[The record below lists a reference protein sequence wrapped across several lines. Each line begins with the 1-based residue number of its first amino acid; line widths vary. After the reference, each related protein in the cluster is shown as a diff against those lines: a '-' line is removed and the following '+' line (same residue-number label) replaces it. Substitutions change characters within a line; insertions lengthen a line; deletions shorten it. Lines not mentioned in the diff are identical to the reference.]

1 MAPICIINFNM
12 YQITLSKR
20 LAALAAFV
28 GKGTV
33 ADIGTDHA
41 QLPIWLVQNGRASA
55 LASDINEGPCQR
67 ARINIYKWGLHGKIK
82 VKCCAGLDGIEEF
95 SPDNIVIAGMGGEL
109 IESIL
114 KASEYPK
121 KSRCRLVLAPQS
133 MQDITRRYLYEN
145 GFFIEAENVVYDG
158 GKYYQII
165 SAVYTGV
172 VGEQLLEYE
181 YKLGVLNLKRAAQSP
196 TDTDIGWLKSVASSA
211 KRRIDGRAGACD
223 DSDEQK
229 NDRELLLAIEKIL
242 KGK

>member
-1 MAPICIINFNM
+1 MAPISLKTNM
-12 YQITLSKR
+12 QQITLSKR
-20 LAALAAFV
+20 LGAVAAFV

-41 QLPIWLVQNGRASA
+41 QLPIWLVQNGRPGA

-82 VKCCAGLDGIEEF
+82 VKCCAGLYGIEDY

-109 IESIL
+109 IEAIL
-114 KASEYPK
+114 KDSEYPK

-133 MQDITRRYLYEN
+133 MQDVLRRYLLGN
-145 GFFIEAENVVYDG
+145 GFSIEAENVVFDG

-165 SAVYTGV
+165 SAVYTGA
-172 VGEQLLEYE
+172 VGVQLREYE
-181 YKLGVLNLKRAAQSP
+181 YKLGKLNLERAAKCP
-196 TDTDIGWLKSVASSA
+196 TDTDIGWLESVVASA
-211 KRRIDGRAGACD
+211 KRRVDGRAGVCD
-223 DSDEQK
+223 DSNEQK
-229 NDRELLLAIEKIL
+229 NDMELLLAVENIL

>member
-1 MAPICIINFNM
+1 MQ
-12 YQITLSKR
+12 QITLSKR
-20 LAALAAFV
+20 LAAVASLV

-41 QLPIWLVQNGRASA
+41 QLPIWLVQNGRPGA

-82 VKCCAGLDGIEEF
+82 VKCCAGLDGIEDY

-109 IESIL
+109 IEAIL

-121 KSRCRLVLAPQS
+121 TSRCRLVLAPQS
-133 MQDITRRYLYEN
+133 MQDVLRRYLLKN
-145 GFFIEAENVVYDG
+145 GFSIEAENVVFDG

-165 SAVYTGV
+165 SAVYTGD
-172 VGEQLLEYE
+172 VGVPLREYE
-181 YKLGVLNLKRAAQSP
+181 YKLGKLNLERAAKCP
-196 TDTDIGWLKSVASSA
+196 TDTDIGWLESVCASV
-211 KRRIDGRAGACD
+211 KRRTIGRAGVCD
-223 DSDEQK
+223 DSVEQK
-229 NDRELLLAIEKIL
+229 NDIELLAAVEGIL